1 MLKRVSVIAI
11 LIAAPALAQQ
21 APPPD
26 PVAATYAQLLSEANS
41 RVAALSGQLQQAN
54 AKIADL
60 QKQIDAAKPKDAKP
74 MSDAIGVKPPGGG
87 VVDAPK

>member
-26 PVAATYAQLLSEANS
+26 PVAATYAQLLSE
-41 RVAALSGQLQQAN
+41 AN